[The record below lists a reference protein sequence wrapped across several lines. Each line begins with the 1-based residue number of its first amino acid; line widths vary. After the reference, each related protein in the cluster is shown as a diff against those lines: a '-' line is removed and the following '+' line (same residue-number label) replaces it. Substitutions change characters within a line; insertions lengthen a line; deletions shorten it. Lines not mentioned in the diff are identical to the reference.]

1 MSWTLYGQE
10 FDLESFKKVHPGGE
24 LAIMLGKDRD
34 CTRLFEQ
41 YHIRNNNHRLMLQ
54 HIAKEQG
61 KDWICPEPTDPFQ
74 KDLLL
79 AVQETHTQYALS
91 LPAAATLAVVAC
103 LDLAAV
109 VGWVYGSWL
118 ACVVFPFLHWLLV
131 VNTAHD
137 AAHFAISNHPWI
149 NRLVSFLSSPYYWVT
164 PMWHLEHN
172 LSHHLHTNQLN
183 RDIDL
188 IFGFPLFRL
197 HPGTAWS
204 PHMKYQV
211 YIIAVYNFL
220 FTSLVETIVFP
231 ILVLLQP
238 PHFNTFFG
246 NYSGFLQYTS
256 VQTYTQLFINIG
268 FLLYPF
274 LVFAPSKAAFF
285 SFFPPMITGAI
296 FMAVTQ
302 ISHIQEDTQASYPS
316 ESWMREMIDSS
327 FDYAQDSP
335 LWTFLTGGL
344 NIQSLHHCI
353 PVLSSSRYREF
364 YPTYRKICEKHG
376 IRIREAPT
384 FWDATRLYWT
394 YIQKLSLKNTD

>member
-79 AVQETHTQYALS
+79 AVQETHTDYVLS
-91 LPAAATLAVVAC
+91 LPTAATLAVVAC

-118 ACVVFPFLHWLLV
+118 ACVVFPFLHWLLI
-131 VNTAHD
+131 VNTVHD
-137 AAHFAISNHPWI
+137 AAHFAISNYPLI
-149 NRLVSFLSSPYYWVT
+149 NQCLSLLSTPYYFVT

-188 IFGFPLFRL
+188 IFGLPLFRL
-197 HPGTAWS
+197 HPDTAWS
-204 PHMKYQV
+204 PHMKYQS
-211 YIIAVYNFL
+211 YIVPVYNFL
-220 FTSLVETIVFP
+220 LTSVVETIVFP
-231 ILVLLQP
+231 ILVLLQL

-246 NYSGFLQYTS
+246 NYSQFLQYTN
-256 VQTYTQLFINIG
+256 VQTYAQLFINVG

-274 LVFAPSKAAFF
+274 VVFTPAKAAFF

-302 ISHIQEDTQASYPS
+302 ISHIQEDTQTSYPS

-327 FDYAQDSP
+327 LDYAQDSP
-335 LWTFLTGGL
+335 MWTFLTGGL
-344 NIQSLHHCI
+344 NIQSLHHCL

-376 IRIREAPT
+376 IRIREVPT

-394 YIQKLSLKNTD
+394 YIQKLSLKNAD